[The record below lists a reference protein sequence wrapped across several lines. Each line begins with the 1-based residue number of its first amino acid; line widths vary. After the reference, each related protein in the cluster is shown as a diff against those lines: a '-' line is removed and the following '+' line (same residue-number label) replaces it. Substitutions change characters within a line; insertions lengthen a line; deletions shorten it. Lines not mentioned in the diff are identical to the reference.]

1 MFSYDGKK
9 RPTIEEIRNH
19 PWMKDGVPMDKIRTN
34 ILSELAEKRSQMTA
48 DTSRDDVASRG
59 DKMLD
64 LVKQSS
70 VINFRTFNDMTD
82 HDIDVTPGVIWDDL
96 NTFNEEHLEGG
107 LKIEKVDGKHILM
120 TLPGEEGVSQDLV
133 VKVKFLA
140 IPDSERTRVR
150 FIRKRGE
157 IDRWYSMFKDM
168 KDAGMEEV
176 LLAPQQAAY

>member
-1 MFSYDGKK
+1 
-9 RPTIEEIRNH
+9 
-19 PWMKDGVPMDKIRTN
+19 
-34 ILSELAEKRSQMTA
+34 
-48 DTSRDDVASRG
+48 
-59 DKMLD
+59 
-64 LVKQSS
+64 
-70 VINFRTFNDMTD
+70 MTD

-96 NTFNEEHLEGG
+96 NTFNEEHFEGG

-120 TLPGEEGVSQDLV
+120 TLQGEEGVSQDLV

-176 LLAPQQAAY
+176 LLAPQQVC